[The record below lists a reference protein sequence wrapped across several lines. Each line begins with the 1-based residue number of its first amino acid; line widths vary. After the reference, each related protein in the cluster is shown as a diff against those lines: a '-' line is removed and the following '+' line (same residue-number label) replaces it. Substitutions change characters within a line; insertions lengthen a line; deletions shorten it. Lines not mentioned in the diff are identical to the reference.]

1 MLIKDTKYR
10 QHRSKRFRPT
20 PQAALMK
27 DQSLSKEHYDRKELF
42 ELERFDDSY
51 DRKLA
56 RQSIIYDDHLQTK
69 PGFVAICEE
78 YERDLADASNNSGC
92 EEASKINGSE
102 SVEI

>member
-27 DQSLSKEHYDRKELF
+27 DESLFDPLKLAKELF
-42 ELERFDDSY
+42 ELERFDDSH

-78 YERDLADASNNSGC
+78 YERDLADASNDSED
-92 EEASKINGSE
+92 EEASKNNGSE
-102 SVEI
+102 SVDI